1 MTLCTRDKVVFQ
13 NSIEFAH
20 GPSVHI
26 SPRCD
31 SQIGTVIIA
40 NPFGQLGWKPAQN
53 RMCRSV
59 LIGCPLSAAIV
70 TGQHLLAAQSKVC
83 RKLSPRTSRLQ
94 QMNVQAYLALEPM
107 KTAFA
112 TGSSAMR
119 LCKYKKISYMYSYMN
134 YNYNTQI

>member
-1 MTLCTRDKVVFQ
+1 MGTPC
-13 NSIEFAH
+13 
-20 GPSVHI
+20 
-26 SPRCD
+26 RCMML
-31 SQIGTVIIA
+31 SGVSSTGSNALKKAATPPA
-40 NPFGQLGWKPAQN
+40 NPFGQLGWKPAQS